1 MIPSVR
7 DRRGAICAGLL
18 TAIGFVWS
26 PTASGHVPPNPSQE
40 MSSNRT
46 EGTDERLRKLEEM
59 NRQLLLRFEGVAKQN
74 EVLSQQVKDLNRR
87 LETKPTSTSK
97 PDSAVTP
104 VAAPP
109 GSSPTDVTAPIM
121 EEVPRDHRDSARLPP
136 LLRLR
141 PPEEPRDHQRSI
153 PEAAATIPPRFA
165 RRTRRVPRQR
175 DHGTFKV
182 NAYLA
187 TQLVLRPTKL
197 RLPHAFR
204 QRRPRVAFQRAAPGR
219 FS

>member
-7 DRRGAICAGLL
+7 DRRGVICAGLL

-26 PTASGHVPPNPSQE
+26 PTAWGQVPPNPSQE
-40 MSSNRT
+40 MSSNST

-121 EEVPRDHRDSARLPP
+121 EESAAQTVAIRHGSHPCSGCVRRRNLGIINDRFPRRPRQYRPDSHGGRGASL
-136 LLRLR
+136 
-141 PPEEPRDHQRSI
+141 
-153 PEAAATIPPRFA
+153 A
-165 RRTRRVPRQR
+165 QR

-204 QRRPRVAFQRAAPGR
+204 QRRL
-219 FS
+219 